1 MISYQLNLLIHPYKD
16 LNNRNFSE
24 VGIYDNVPEDL
35 PTSHTFTWNEYHKT
49 ISAEVLDKIFGIEI
63 ERARE
68 TQREN
73 SERGTLSNTFPVNS
87 RYRVD
92 WHYIIKSINGATYT
106 IWSRSRYPSSNV
118 SSIKYRH
125 KYSFNEYYH
134 MSRANNK
141 NVGYSLNEFISD
153 YGEL

>member
-24 VGIYDNVPEDL
+24 VGIYDNVLEDL

-73 SERGTLSNTFPVNS
+73 SEEVHYPIHSLSIVDTGWIDTISSRGSMAQHITFDQGQDTWAAMFPVLNIDIS
-87 RYRVD
+87 IVLMN
-92 WHYIIKSINGATYT
+92 IITCQEPT
-106 IWSRSRYPSSNV
+106 TR
-118 SSIKYRH
+118 
-125 KYSFNEYYH
+125 
-134 MSRANNK
+134 M
-141 NVGYSLNEFISD
+141 
-153 YGEL
+153 